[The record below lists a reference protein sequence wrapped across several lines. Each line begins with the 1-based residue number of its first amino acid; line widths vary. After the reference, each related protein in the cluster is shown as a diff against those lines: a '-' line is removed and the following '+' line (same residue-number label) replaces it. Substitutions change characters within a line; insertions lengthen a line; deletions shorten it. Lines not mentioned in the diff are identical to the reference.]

1 MHAGFFFKKN
11 LNINLMEKNM
21 KLYNMQKLHYL
32 VWIWKTITMLM
43 KQIVLLSNKLSFFLF
58 SLIQCT
64 IDSFYYVQDYD
75 RNHPVGNE
83 KDENNTI

>member
-1 MHAGFFFKKN
+1 
-11 LNINLMEKNM
+11 
-21 KLYNMQKLHYL
+21 
-32 VWIWKTITMLM
+32 MLM
-43 KQIVLLSNKLSFFLF
+43 KQTDLTQKKLLLNEVNLSHQHSQLIVLLSNKLSFFLF